1 MKKITFVGTGYVGLV
16 GGAGISEFGHQVTC
30 ADIDQNK
37 IERLKVG
44 EIPIYEPGLESL
56 VKQNVAKGRLHFSHD
71 VPKSIQNADIIFVA
85 VGTPQGSNGEVNLS
99 AIESVAKTIGENLNG
114 YKIICTKST
123 VPIGTGKRIEEIIRS
138 VNPNGDFDYVSNPE
152 FLREGAAVKDFLHP
166 DRVVIGTRTQKA
178 IKVMGEVYRPLY
190 INETPIISTT
200 VETAEMI
207 KYAANAFLSLKIS
220 YINEI
225 ANLCEAV
232 GADVQD
238 VARAMGLD
246 GRISAKFLHPGPGYG
261 GSCFPKD
268 THALAATGQKNRS
281 PLLTVEAAIKTNA
294 SQKVRM
300 VDKLKRLMGGSF
312 KGKTVAVLG
321 LAFKPQTDD
330 VREAASIVIVSN
342 LAESGA
348 TVQAYDPIAT
358 DNFKN
363 HFPNIQYFDSWQDAV
378 KNADACILLTEW
390 NEFRSMDLNKLKDL
404 MKTPVLLDT
413 KNIIS
418 IQELESRGFTYD
430 NVGRKSPS

>member
-37 IERLKVG
+37 IERLKAG

-85 VGTPQGSNGEVNLS
+85 VGTPQRSNGEANLS

-138 VNPNGDFDYVSNPE
+138 VNPNVDFDYVSNPE

-348 TVQAYDPIAT
+348 TVQAYDPIAM

-390 NEFRSMDLNKLKDL
+390 NEFRGMDLNKLKDL